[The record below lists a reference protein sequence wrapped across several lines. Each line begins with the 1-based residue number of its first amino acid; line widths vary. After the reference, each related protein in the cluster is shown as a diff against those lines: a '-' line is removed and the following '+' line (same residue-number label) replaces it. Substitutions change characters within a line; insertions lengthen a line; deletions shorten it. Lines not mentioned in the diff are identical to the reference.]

1 MDAGCIFSPFH
12 PPLDILPLPCDLA
25 AYPSEHVCRRL
36 SCLPHN
42 LSGKNLLS
50 AAQVSQGKYNPP
62 EKCMVGEALIAHS
75 AGRSSHIS
83 SLNLSQSATR
93 EKLFPPAKLIIK
105 SQCWLLCCAR
115 FFLCVML
122 NIGLRLRHRFPAQRR
137 QFYFCFLYHWR
148 ESSKHTDGNA
158 DGIIFRGKF
167 LGFFSRKI
175 LYRRKILNSCA
186 VLLNILPCVLCVRTY
201 KCNPSIYISYCL

>member
-1 MDAGCIFSPFH
+1 LNARNFHHLGAFKISCTQQMQQSGGVGARRDAGCIFSPFH
-12 PPLDILPLPCDLA
+12 PPLDILPVPCDLA

-50 AAQVSQGKYNPP
+50 AAQVSPKENIIPL
-62 EKCMVGEALIAHS
+62 KKSVWS
-75 AGRSSHIS
+75 GRLSSRIQPAARHTLS
-83 SLNLSQSATR
+83 SLNLSQSAAR

-122 NIGLRLRHRFPAQRR
+122 SVSLRHRFPAQRR

-158 DGIIFRGKF
+158 DGINFSGK
-167 LGFFSRKI
+167 
-175 LYRRKILNSCA
+175 
-186 VLLNILPCVLCVRTY
+186 
-201 KCNPSIYISYCL
+201 